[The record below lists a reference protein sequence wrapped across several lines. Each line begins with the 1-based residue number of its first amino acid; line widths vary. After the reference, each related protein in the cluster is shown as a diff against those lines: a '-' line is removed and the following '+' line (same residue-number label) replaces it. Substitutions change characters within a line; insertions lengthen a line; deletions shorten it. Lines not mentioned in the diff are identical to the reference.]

1 MPSSATQSSARAVTV
16 MIYTRYEYRK
26 VYARVHL
33 LGEAHLARGG
43 RVELVLYSTRSGE
56 TRERRVIRN
65 IGHDEVAF
73 DTRNIPSGCCDFK
86 ATFVDRFGTRFATRT
101 LQDKWPGDLPWLGSR
116 AGISRQV
123 PKPWTPLATS
133 ESGDGLEISCWGR
146 TYVFSTTAFAS
157 GVSSAGSQLLAG
169 PLRPVA
175 RVNGEKIR
183 WTSGHLELISA
194 ESDQVVFNVRFES
207 PAGLAVTAR
216 TEIDFDGMARID
228 WSVTAS
234 TILRLDALSVEMP
247 VLKNH
252 AKYLYHFPGSWGEVR
267 NVGALSENHLK
278 LGFRPYIWLGDEDR
292 GISLFTE
299 SDAGFH
305 IRNPR
310 KVTEIDRRKNRVRL
324 RIHCVST
331 PIKLVPG
338 SSEGGQFT
346 GFGTEDVKPLTPGGV
361 VTDELRYT
369 FGLQATPVKPIVN
382 DAWDQ
387 RVFCIGQTTTGFS
400 PRLNVSDALL
410 DRCVESGVRAVVLF
424 EHWTDAEAYTRTP
437 HAAEVRK
444 IVEACKSRGL
454 QILLYF
460 GFLISDIIDEWQA
473 LGKDALILPKG
484 GYPVFHYQPQPE
496 QAAWR
501 VCLNS
506 PWQDLLTDG
515 IARVMDEFDIDGV
528 YLDGTEYPFGCCNTE
543 HGCGHVRA
551 DGSIA
556 QTYPIFSARSAMR
569 RIYEIV
575 KSHKKDGHVNVHNST
590 CMTMPSLGW
599 ATGYWDGEQFQGVG
613 SGVDVARLLPLDAF
627 RAEFMGRQWGV
638 PAEFL
643 HAGAAYTYEQAWAFT
658 LLHDVPVRPHN
669 ADEDLDLAAE
679 IWRAMD
685 AFDRQNAK
693 WIPYWRNHDYI
704 RVSPKNA
711 HASIYRHPENGVL
724 AAISN
729 MDNKRKTVTARLN
742 MKELGLRASAN
753 AKDTLKNK
761 TVPIRD
767 GVLEFPL
774 SSLEWRLI
782 RIRNA

>member
-1 MPSSATQSSARAVTV
+1 MPPTESGSPVRAVTV

-33 LGEAHLARGG
+33 LGETHLAQDG
-43 RVELVLYSTRSGE
+43 RVELILYSTRSGE
-56 TRERRVIRN
+56 TRETRVVSN
-65 IGHDEVAF
+65 IGHEEIAF
-73 DTRNIPSGCCDFK
+73 DTGDIPSGCCDFR
-86 ATFVDRFGTRFATRT
+86 ATFIDRLGTRFATRT
-101 LQDKWPGDLPWLGSR
+101 MQDKWPGDFTWLGSR
-116 AGISRQV
+116 AGISRRV
-123 PKPWTPLATS
+123 PDPWTPLNVT
-133 ESGDGLEISCWGR
+133 ESGKGLKISCWGR
-146 TYVFSTTAFAS
+146 TYKFPATAFAAQAT
-157 GVSSAGSQLLAG
+157 SAGSQLLAG

-175 RVNGEKIR
+175 RVNGKKAR
-183 WTSGHLELISA
+183 WTDGRLELISA
-194 ESDQVVFNVRFES
+194 ESDQVVFNARFES

-228 WSVTAS
+228 WSLTAN
-234 TILRLDALSVEMP
+234 TILRLDALSLELP
-247 VLKNH
+247 VHGRH
-252 AKYLYHFPGSWGEVR
+252 AGYLYHFPGSWGGVR
-267 NVGALSENHLK
+267 NVGALPKNGLK
-278 LGFRPYIWLGDEDR
+278 MGFRPYVWLGDEER
-292 GISLFTE
+292 GIALFSE

-305 IRNPR
+305 TRNPR
-310 KVTEIDRRKNRVRL
+310 KVTEITRRKNRVRL

-331 PIKLVPG
+331 PIKLLPG
-338 SSEGGQFT
+338 SREGGQFT

-369 FGLQATPVKPIVN
+369 FGFQATPVKPVVE

-387 RVFCIGQTTTGFS
+387 RVFCIGQSTTGFS

-410 DRCVESGVRAVVLF
+410 DRCVDSGVRAVVLF
-424 EHWTDAEAYTRTP
+424 EHWADAEAYTQTP

-444 IVEACKSRGL
+444 TVKACRDRGL

-473 LGKDALILPKG
+473 VGKDALILPKG

-496 QAAWR
+496 QSAWR

-506 PWQDLLTDG
+506 PWQNLLTDG
-515 IARVMDEFDIDGV
+515 IAGVMDEFDVDGV

-543 HGCGHVRA
+543 HGCGNKRS

-556 QTYPIFSARSAMR
+556 QTYPIFSTRSAMR

-575 KSHKKDGHVNVHNST
+575 TSRKKDGHVNVHNST
-590 CMTMPSLGW
+590 CMTMPTLGW

-613 SGVDVARLLPLDAF
+613 SGVDVSRLLPLDAF

-669 ADEDLDLAAE
+669 ADDDLDLVAK
-679 IWRAMD
+679 IWHSMD
-685 AFDRQNAK
+685 AFDRRNAE
-693 WIPYWRNHDYI
+693 WIPYWRNRDYI

-724 AAISN
+724 AVVSN
-729 MDNKRKTVTARLN
+729 MNGERKNVTVKLN
-742 MKELGLRASAN
+742 MKKLGLETAPN
-753 AKDTLKNK
+753 AEDILKNN
-761 TVPIRD
+761 TVPVRD
-767 GVLEFPL
+767 GVLRFSL
-774 SSLEWRLI
+774 SSLEWKLI
-782 RIRNA
+782 HVRNV

>member
-1 MPSSATQSSARAVTV
+1 MPSSAAETSVRAVTV

-33 LGEAHLARGG
+33 LGETHLAPGG
-43 RVELVLYSTRSGE
+43 KVELVLYSTRSGE
-56 TRERRVIRN
+56 TRETKDVEAV
-65 IGHDEVAF
+65 GCDEVAF
-73 DTRNIPSGCCDFK
+73 DTGEIPSGCCDFK
-86 ATFVDRFGTRFATRT
+86 ATFIDRFGTRFTTRT
-101 LQDKWPGDLPWLGSR
+101 LQDKWPGDFPWLGSR
-116 AGISRQV
+116 EGITRRV
-123 PKPWTPLATS
+123 PGPWTPLNAT
-133 ESGDGLEISCWGR
+133 ETGDGLEITCWGR
-146 TYVFSTTAFAS
+146 TYTFSTTAFAAHAT
-157 GVSSAGSQLLAG
+157 SAGSRLLAG

-175 RVNGEKIR
+175 RVNGKKVR
-183 WTSGHLELISA
+183 WTGGRLELISA
-194 ESDQVVFNVRFES
+194 EKDQVVFNIRFES
-207 PAGLAVTAR
+207 SSSLTVSAR
-216 TEIDFDGMARID
+216 LEVDFDGMARVD
-228 WSVTAS
+228 WSATAG

-247 VLKNH
+247 VLKDH
-252 AKYLYHFPGSWGEVR
+252 AKYLYHFPGSWGEAR
-267 NVGALSENHLK
+267 NVGALPK
-278 LGFRPYIWLGDEDR
+278 RDIKMGFRPYIWLGDEDR
-292 GISLFTE
+292 GISLFAE

-305 IRNPR
+305 VRNPG
-310 KVTEIDRRKNRVRL
+310 KVTEIVRRKNRVRL
-324 RIHCVST
+324 RVHCVST
-331 PIKLVPG
+331 PIKLLPG
-338 SSEGGQFT
+338 SRQGGQFT
-346 GFGTEDVKPLTPGGV
+346 GFGTEDLKPLTPGGV
-361 VTDELRYT
+361 VTDKLRYT
-369 FGLQATPVKPIVN
+369 FGFQATPVKPVTE

-387 RVFCIGQTTTGFS
+387 RVFCIGQSTTGFS
-400 PRLNVSDALL
+400 PRLDVSDTLL

-424 EHWTDAEAYTRTP
+424 EHWADAEAYTRTP

-444 IVEACKSRGL
+444 IVRACKDRGL

-473 LGKDALILPKG
+473 VGKDALILPKG

-496 QAAWR
+496 QSAWR

-515 IARVMDEFDIDGV
+515 MAKIMDEFDIDGV

-556 QTYPIFSARSAMR
+556 QTYPIFSTRSAMR
-569 RIYEIV
+569 RIYDIV
-575 KSHKKDGHVNVHNST
+575 KSRKRDGHVNVHNST
-590 CMTMPSLGW
+590 CMTMPTLGW

-613 SGVDVARLLPLDAF
+613 GGVDVAKLLPLDAF

-669 ADEDLDLAAE
+669 ADDDLDLAAR
-679 IWRAMD
+679 IWRVMD
-685 AFDRQNAK
+685 AFDRKNAD
-693 WIPYWRNHDYI
+693 WLPYWRNTDQI
-704 RVSPKNA
+704 GVSPRNA

-729 MDNKRKTVTARLN
+729 MGGKRRTVTVRLDR
-742 MKELGLRASAN
+742 KKLGLRGTLR
-753 AKDTLKNK
+753 AKDPLNNK

-774 SSLEWRLI
+774 SSLEWKLI
-782 RIRNA
+782 RLVDG